1 MQSTSPLI
9 GLILIAAL
17 LSSCDFGKPPQQA
30 EPIVSSHTPE
40 LPARIEPPDTIA
52 DATGPSTAESL
63 AAICD
68 VSESDIPNLHEIL
81 LSVIPGDKTLQDD
94 QQKWLD
100 KTAALCSQ
108 PEQDTRRC
116 CRSAIEW
123 RNDEIRRLPY
133 STNMLFVYDNEG
145 DTVRMDGIMQEHN
158 LELTVV
164 PAFDGPEDCKDR
176 QLLITRRSVSP
187 EDWQQ
192 RFELPGLDYSLAPD
206 GKILLDG
213 REIADK
219 PEDLIWVEDFN
230 FDGHQDF
237 AIFSGYAGTKG
248 AQTWHIF
255 LFDPDRNDGF
265 SYAPALSELTYAQIF
280 EVSHDEGGGGSLH
293 TFNKNS
299 ACSSTNSDWQ
309 VINNIPQEI
318 TRFTLDCDH
327 ISEDGRMGTLAVSQ
341 EWREGQWHT
350 LDSEFTLNEDED
362 KP

>member
-1 MQSTSPLI
+1 MPPTSPLAC
-9 GLILIAAL
+9 LILAGIL
-17 LSSCDFGKPPQQA
+17 LSSCDSGKPPQQA
-30 EPIVSSHTPE
+30 EPVVPSHT
-40 LPARIEPPDTIA
+40 EPPD
-52 DATGPSTAESL
+52 ATTDTSAPSTAERL

-81 LSVIPGDKTLQDD
+81 LSVIPGDNTLQDE

-100 KTAALCSQ
+100 KTAAHCSQ

-123 RNDEIRRLPY
+123 RSNEIRRLPY

-145 DTVRMDGIMQEHN
+145 DTVRMDGIMQDHN
-158 LELTVV
+158 LELAVV
-164 PAFDGPEDCKDR
+164 PAFDCPEDCKGR

-192 RFELPGLDYSLAPD
+192 RLELPGLDYSLAPD

-213 REIADK
+213 REIADT

-237 AIFSGYAGTKG
+237 AIFSGYAGTKV

-255 LFDPDRNDGF
+255 LFDPDQNYGF

-280 EVSHDEGGGGSLH
+280 EVSHSEEGGSSLH
-293 TFNKNS
+293 AFNKDS
-299 ACSSTNSDWQ
+299 ASIAVSTDWQ
-309 VINNIPQEI
+309 VVNNVPLGIQ
-318 TRFTLDCDH
+318 RFSPVPLSRRDPV
-327 ISEDGRMGTLAVSQ
+327 A
-341 EWREGQWHT
+341 
-350 LDSEFTLNEDED
+350 
-362 KP
+362 